1 MEEIRLLTKDDIDVR
16 VSNVT
21 DNNETIKV
29 MLLLYKDAR
38 VDMKI
43 LDELYTPMGWKR
55 THKIIGDRLYCSV
68 EVYCPE
74 LGQWISKED
83 VGTESNTEA
92 EKGQASDSFKRACV
106 NWGIGRELYS
116 APRIYVTLNQG
127 EYYYDRNN
135 RLKVSATFS
144 VSRIEYDV
152 KERVIKELEIV
163 DKRGYVRY
171 SMTGKIAEPATQ
183 AAQQPS
189 QAVQARRK
197 AANRSAQPAPAPS
210 AYSPVEQS
218 LFNRMVENYVHGVA
232 AKDGGDYRT
241 AWINYTHAGEA
252 EVAIFDQ
259 AVNDYINACG
269 IQ

>member
-1 MEEIRLLTKDDIDVR
+1 MEEIRLLTKNDIDVR

-21 DNNETIKV
+21 DNNGTIKV

-43 LDELYTPMGWKR
+43 LDELYTPMGWRR
-55 THKIIGDRLYCSV
+55 THKLIGDRLYCSV
-68 EVYCPE
+68 EVWDE
-74 LGQWISKED
+74 SKGVWIGKED

-152 KERVIKELEIV
+152 KERTIKELDIV
-163 DKRGYVRY
+163 DKRGFVRY
-171 SMTGKIAEPATQ
+171 SMTGKVAESAT
-183 AAQQPS
+183 QPS
-189 QAVQARRK
+189 QAVQARRQ
-197 AANRSAQPAPAPS
+197 AANRPAQPAPS
-210 AYSPVEQS
+210 AYTPVEQE
-218 LFNRMVENYVHGVA
+218 LFDRMVQNYVHGVA

-252 EVAIFDQ
+252 EVAIFDN
-259 AVNDYINACG
+259 AVDAYMSACG
-269 IQ
+269 Y